1 MGRHATAGE
10 AGAPAPGRH
19 GLWWERTALAVV
31 AAATIAGVL
40 RWAGLTWLSSILAAG
55 AVAVVVVIAALV
67 AATVPPPHPHAHALE
82 RRRSSS
88 PGAST
93 SPPPRREPP
102 APDPRS
108 WPGGP

>member
-10 AGAPAPGRH
+10 AGASAPGRH
-19 GLWWERTALAVV
+19 GLWWERAALAVV

-40 RWAGLTWLSSILAAG
+40 RWAGLTWLSAILAAG
-55 AVAVVVVIAALV
+55 AVAVVVVLAALV

-82 RRRSSS
+82 HHRSAAGPLPSS
-88 PGAST
+88 
-93 SPPPRREPP
+93 PPRREPP